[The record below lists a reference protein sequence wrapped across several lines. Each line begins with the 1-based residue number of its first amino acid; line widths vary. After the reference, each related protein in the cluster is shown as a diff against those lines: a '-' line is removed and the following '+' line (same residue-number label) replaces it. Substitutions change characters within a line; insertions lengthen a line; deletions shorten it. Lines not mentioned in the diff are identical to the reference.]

1 MFWIVIV
8 MLIFMVVLL
17 KYFEKKLYI
26 NKKLSEMSADLE
38 GKERYFRV
46 LMENE
51 TVYIKADNEEYAIRN
66 VIHAHNFFQNH
77 ALEMDLV
84 SKNTKKH
91 LSYTEISA
99 KTLADVVQNTSK
111 FFEEE
116 KYEV

>member
-1 MFWIVIV
+1 MNIFWIIIV
-8 MLIFMVVLL
+8 VLIFIVVLL

-26 NKKLSEMSADLE
+26 NKKLSEMSVDLE

-66 VIHAHNFFQNH
+66 IIYSHNSFQNY

-91 LSYTEISA
+91 LSYTEIST
-99 KTLADVVQNTSK
+99 KTLADVVQNTLK

-116 KYEV
+116 K